1 MGAFNS
7 IDKYDARNSHYIGF
21 LSRSNNRLRAPG
33 LYLSQDSMLIALNDR
48 VSHKVIGVVE
58 VCLEAPD
65 GKLAPAVA
73 MRAPW
78 RAMKDH
84 HEPYLCNLC
93 VDSEYRRQ
101 GLGLLLCHLAE
112 RIVVKYWLKTVM
124 YLHVEVNN
132 IAAQNLY
139 SKMGY
144 ELGPQLPSWERRLH
158 GKLLILSLSPLRC
171 SDQDS
176 KTSYTIKSVSSL
188 LPKQISVLMWRR
200 STRRWLACTEGSV
213 GDKNSFLYA
222 WNFEYIY

>member
-1 MGAFNS
+1 MGWLDSRKLYGTLSFNPVEAVSECRNGVVGAFNS
-7 IDKYDARNSHYIGF
+7 FDKYDARNSHYVGF

-33 LYLSQDSMLIALNDR
+33 LYLSQDSMLIALNDLGR
-48 VSHKVIGVVE
+48 KKVIGVVE

-73 MRAPW
+73 MRVPW
-78 RAMKDH
+78 RAMKDY

-93 VDSEYRRQ
+93 VDSDYRRQ
-101 GLGLLLCHLAE
+101 GLGLVLCQLAE
-112 RIVVKYWLKTVM
+112 RIVVKYWLKKVM

-158 GKLLILSLSPLRC
+158 GELVFIDWLIF
-171 SDQDS
+171 DN
-176 KTSYTIKSVSSL
+176 
-188 LPKQISVLMWRR
+188 R
-200 STRRWLACTEGSV
+200 SNHVHRS
-213 GDKNSFLYA
+213 
-222 WNFEYIY
+222 